1 MSSLNHTDTEI
12 SRLLDLER
20 KRQTGT
26 INLIASENY
35 ASNAVLEAQGSFLT
49 DKYAEGYPEKRY
61 YGGCENVDVIEN
73 LAIERAKELFHAEHA
88 NVQPHSGSQANMAAY
103 FALIEPGDTVVGME
117 LSHGGHLTHGARVSF
132 SGKLYNF
139 VHYGVERGTERID
152 FADLEKKVLD
162 CKPKII
168 VAGASAYPRVIDFE
182 QFRFIADKA
191 GARLIADIAHIA
203 GLIAVG
209 LHPSPVP
216 YADIVTSTTH
226 KTLRGPRSGFIL
238 CRKELASAINSA
250 VFPMMQ
256 GGPMVHAIAA
266 KAVGFHEAM
275 QPEFVDYQRAIINN
289 ALTLG
294 IELQKLGLRL
304 ITGGTDNH
312 LVLVD
317 LTGIGVTGRK
327 AERALGEV
335 GIVVNRNS
343 IPFDTRSATVTSGI
357 RLGTPAITTRGFG
370 KEEMISIASL
380 LVKTISNIDND
391 EVKDEVKKQVNEM
404 CSRFPIPGINS

>member
-152 FADLEKKVLD
+152 FADLEKKNRTD
-162 CKPKII
+162 
-168 VAGASAYPRVIDFE
+168 
-182 QFRFIADKA
+182 RF
-191 GARLIADIAHIA
+191 
-203 GLIAVG
+203 
-209 LHPSPVP
+209 
-216 YADIVTSTTH
+216 
-226 KTLRGPRSGFIL
+226 
-238 CRKELASAINSA
+238 CR
-250 VFPMMQ
+250 P
-256 GGPMVHAIAA
+256 
-266 KAVGFHEAM
+266 
-275 QPEFVDYQRAIINN
+275 
-289 ALTLG
+289 
-294 IELQKLGLRL
+294 
-304 ITGGTDNH
+304 
-312 LVLVD
+312 
-317 LTGIGVTGRK
+317 
-327 AERALGEV
+327 
-335 GIVVNRNS
+335 
-343 IPFDTRSATVTSGI
+343 
-357 RLGTPAITTRGFG
+357 
-370 KEEMISIASL
+370 
-380 LVKTISNIDND
+380 
-391 EVKDEVKKQVNEM
+391 
-404 CSRFPIPGINS
+404 

>member
-1 MSSLNHTDTEI
+1 MSSLNHTDPEI
-12 SRLLDLER
+12 SRLLDLEQ

-49 DKYAEGYPEKRY
+49 DKYAEGYPDKRY
-61 YGGCENVDVIEN
+61 YGGCENVDVIEK

-162 CKPKII
+162 CNPKII

-182 QFRFIADKA
+182 QFRFIADKT

-216 YADIVTSTTH
+216 YADI
-226 KTLRGPRSGFIL
+226 G
-238 CRKELASAINSA
+238 A
-250 VFPMMQ
+250 
-256 GGPMVHAIAA
+256 
-266 KAVGFHEAM
+266 HEA
-275 QPEFVDYQRAIINN
+275 DLSCAGKNW
-289 ALTLG
+289 
-294 IELQKLGLRL
+294 LRL
-304 ITGGTDNH
+304 
-312 LVLVD
+312 
-317 LTGIGVTGRK
+317 
-327 AERALGEV
+327 
-335 GIVVNRNS
+335 S
-343 IPFDTRSATVTSGI
+343 IQRYFR
-357 RLGTPAITTRGFG
+357 
-370 KEEMISIASL
+370 
-380 LVKTISNIDND
+380 
-391 EVKDEVKKQVNEM
+391 
-404 CSRFPIPGINS
+404 